1 MEGRLEACLH
11 GGGVTQIGEAT
22 KRTKGLINCL
32 KDKRQNALTK
42 SIQTL
47 TAKHK
52 CKVNQYRNELHH
64 LITITKKKTDTT
76 KQKRRE
82 KQTSDF
88 FLSSY

>member
-1 MEGRLEACLH
+1 M
-11 GGGVTQIGEAT
+11 
-22 KRTKGLINCL
+22 
-32 KDKRQNALTK
+32 QNALTK

-47 TAKHK
+47 TAENK

-64 LITITKKKTDTT
+64 LITITKKKTDMT
-76 KQKRRE
+76 KQKRKE